1 MSEFQP
7 INTQAEFDTRVGQ
20 RIAQVRQ
27 KVLRE
32 EGLVPQADYDA
43 VAAEVAEVRSALEQ
57 KEAEIADVRRSHF
70 FKPPRITRV
79 PGVPSPRRRP
89 APPLRWRLSS
99 PLARRR

>member
-20 RIAQVRQ
+20 RIAQVRE

-43 VAAEVAEVRSALEQ
+43 VAAAEVAEVRSALEQ
-57 KEAEIADVRRSHF
+57 KEAEIADVR
-70 FKPPRITRV
+70 
-79 PGVPSPRRRP
+79 PS
-89 APPLRWRLSS
+89 
-99 PLARRR
+99 